1 MGPHFEKYEDLYSD
15 QHKQSVFE
23 NREVAWQGLQETEKR
38 QRQEY
43 ERALQKERDS
53 GQLRY
58 QAIVKKLQKA
68 IYNYHVQKT
77 KNCLVRLTQID
88 NYQDFELWREN
99 RLSLRLYIRN
109 ALECAAQSHQI
120 PEARQIADE
129 LRIFDRTYM
138 STHYKG

>member
-43 ERALQKERDS
+43 ERALQKEHDS
-53 GQLRY
+53 AQLRY

-68 IYNYHVQKT
+68 IDNYHVQKT
-77 KNCLVRLTQID
+77 KNCLAKLT
-88 NYQDFELWREN
+88 
-99 RLSLRLYIRN
+99 
-109 ALECAAQSHQI
+109 
-120 PEARQIADE
+120 
-129 LRIFDRTYM
+129 
-138 STHYKG
+138 